1 MFCPRCGV
9 NNVDDAK
16 YCRACGADIGLVA
29 LALEHRLRRGP
40 FGFEVVEREEPA
52 KKERK
57 DKRKEPPRLEKGLQ
71 NIFMGVAWLIIF
83 YVAFFYYG
91 GSFYF
96 WGWLLIPMLASFGEG
111 LGQIIHSQREP
122 RSLAPAAADEPEPL
136 PEHPRPE
143 ELPAPDTS
151 EIVPAPARSV
161 TEETTR
167 KLGVP
172 ATRLREER

>member
-1 MFCPRCGV
+1 MFCPRCGA

-40 FGFEVVEREEPA
+40 FGLEVVEREKRG
-52 KKERK
+52 KKR
-57 DKRKEPPRLEKGLQ
+57 RKEKPKEAPTLEKGLQ
-71 NIFMGVAWLIIF
+71 NIFMGLAWLIIF

-96 WGWLLIPMLASFGEG
+96 WGWLLIPMLASFGDG
-111 LGQIIHSQREP
+111 LGQIIRSQREP
-122 RSLAPAAADEPEPL
+122 RALTPAAAAEPEPL
-136 PEHPRPE
+136 TEQPRPE

-151 EIVPAPARSV
+151 EIIPARPQSV

-172 ATRLREER
+172 ASHLREER

>member
-9 NNVDDAK
+9 NNVNDAK
-16 YCRACGADIGLVA
+16 FCRACGEDIGLVA

-40 FGFEVVEREEPA
+40 FGVEVVEREKRG

-57 DKRKEPPRLEKGLQ
+57 EKPKEPATLAKGLQ
-71 NIFMGVAWLIIF
+71 NIFMGFAWLIIF

-111 LGQIIHSQREP
+111 LGQLVHSQREP
-122 RSLAPAAADEPEPL
+122 RTLAHAADEPEPL
-136 PEHPRPE
+136 PERPRAE

-151 EIVPAPARSV
+151 EIIPARLPSV

-172 ATRLREER
+172 AGRLREER